1 MLKSVSTDTFIS
13 CTKNYLVSLPEPYR
27 ALSLPDVSPSF
38 LLSTN
43 NSFCKPIHH
52 RHHKD
57 SNLSKNKPVT
67 SFSHIPLENTWIC
80 RTTGVKFT
88 LHLWQLWSRRVK
100 YLTAFQSIQTIC
112 FRTTAASRGP
122 KPVLPLTALHRCMCC
137 WEDHTQ
143 FRMVIPVLI
152 VWTARVD
159 LPAKQHIKRS

>member
-67 SFSHIPLENTWIC
+67 SFSHIPLENTSIC